1 MEKHLLISKGSKG
14 WGGPLKV
21 SIAPGKKIAY
31 ITGGI
36 RPAVVDRL
44 MELTGW
50 PSVDVFKHGEPP
62 EEEIGVVVIDCGG
75 TLRCGLYPKRGIPTL
90 NLHHTGKSGPLAEYI
105 HEAIYV
111 SGVAPACIEVVYPAG
126 EGGKLGI
133 VADDLTGATT
143 VGVLLARSGMKTA
156 AFFDPDSFAQST
168 EEYPAMVV
176 SSDSR
181 PLPKAE
187 AQQRVGAAVQLLKA
201 RGAQYFTKRIDTTL
215 RGGIGFE
222 IDAMLERLPEETIAV
237 VVPAMPQ
244 SRRILVG
251 GYSVIDSVAL
261 SRTDV
266 AKDVRTPVTESW
278 VPGLLAAQTHHHV
291 GHIALTDVM
300 KGEEQVQQALREQ
313 QQQGARVIVVD
324 AITLDDVNAIARAV
338 VALSWNVLAV
348 DPGPFTERLAVNRGL
363 MREDLRLQQQD
374 IPREKQ
380 QGSIV
385 IVAGSATPVTKKQ
398 LSHLIANDDR
408 VCHIP
413 VDAELLVDR
422 QNAAEIEVARVV
434 RQAQQCVANHRNA
447 LFVFESA
454 LTGRLLDL
462 AEEERK
468 FDLPHGKAA
477 EHINKGL
484 GDIVREV
491 LSVTSGDIKGL
502 YMTGGDTMVN
512 VLKELGATG
521 IEMIDYVIP
530 QTDMVKI
537 IGGEYAGLICVG
549 KGGLTGPEEII
560 STIVNHIYKESL
572 QSDC

>member
-14 WGGPLKV
+14 WGGPLTV
-21 SIAPGKKIAY
+21 NLGQVKKIAY

-36 RPAVVDRL
+36 RPPVVDRL
-44 MELTGW
+44 AELTGW
-50 PSVDVFKHGEPP
+50 TAVDVFKHGEPP
-62 EEEIGVVVIDCGG
+62 EREIGVMVIDCGG
-75 TLRCGLYPKRGIPTL
+75 TLRCGLYPKRGIPTI
-90 NLHHTGKSGPLAEYI
+90 NLHPTGKSGPLAEYI
-105 HEAIYV
+105 HEDIYV
-111 SGVAPACIEVVYPAG
+111 SGVTPASIEVVYPTG

-143 VGVLLARSGMKTA
+143 VGVLLARSGLKTA
-156 AFFDPDSFAQST
+156 AFFDADSFARN
-168 EEYPAMVV
+168 EVEYPAMVV

-187 AQQRVGAAVQLLKA
+187 AQQRVSAAVQLLKS
-201 RGAQYFTKRIDTTL
+201 RGAHYFTKRIDTTL
-215 RGGIGFE
+215 RGGIGYE
-222 IDAMLERLPEETIAV
+222 IDAMLDLLPQETVAV

-266 AKDVRTPVTESW
+266 ARDVRTPVTESW
-278 VPGLLAAQTHHHV
+278 VPGLLAEQTHHQV
-291 GHIALTDVM
+291 GHIALNDVM
-300 KGEEQVQQALREQ
+300 KGEAAISQALQAQ
-313 QQQGARVIVVD
+313 QQHGARVMVVD
-324 AITLDDVNAIARAV
+324 AITLEDVDAIASAV
-338 VALSWNVLAV
+338 VGLNWNVLAV
-348 DPGPFTERLAVNRGL
+348 DPGPFTERLAIHRGL
-363 MREDLRLQQQD
+363 MRA
-374 IPREKQ
+374 PRHTAQ
-380 QGSIV
+380 VSVARDAQCGSIV

-398 LSHLIANDDR
+398 LQHLIEHDDR

-422 QNAAEIEVARVV
+422 KNAAEIEINRIVRHARQYVP
-434 RQAQQCVANHRNA
+434 RHCNS

-462 AEEERK
+462 REEEQR
-468 FDLPHGKAA
+468 FDLAPGEAA
-477 EHINKGL
+477 NNINKGL
-484 GDIVREV
+484 GNIVKEV
-491 LSVTSGDIKGL
+491 LNCAPNEIKGL

-530 QTDMVKI
+530 QTDMVRI
-537 IGGEYAGLICVG
+537 IGGEYAGLVCVG
-549 KGGLTGPEEII
+549 KGGLTGPEDII
-560 STIVNHIYKESL
+560 STIVEHIYKESL
-572 QSDC
+572 Q